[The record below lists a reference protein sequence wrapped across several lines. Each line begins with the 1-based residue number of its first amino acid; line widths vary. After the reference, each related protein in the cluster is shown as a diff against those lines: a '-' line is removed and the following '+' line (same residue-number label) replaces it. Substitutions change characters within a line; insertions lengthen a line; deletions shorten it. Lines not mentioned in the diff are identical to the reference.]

1 MLRLLPKSKV
11 AAVFII
17 VCFSFMKSFAANE
30 PIPTGSFIVNMGV
43 TPQTYDNGVK
53 PWGML
58 HDLIKN
64 YRVQVKWIINP
75 VKAKDGIDFSHNNID
90 YRGGT
95 FIIPTKFRTAAVNA
109 RIAFW
114 QTQGVQGANSVS
126 DFNIDVTYTL
136 KYTPRWTFDFQNG
149 NIALAFL
156 DAAGIPT
163 LSYPKKLPEEL
174 NTCDDLFVMPHA
186 DPTWDTHKNMYYWN
200 QSNRGWI
207 WGGCHATSVIENMVN
222 PLDSSLKM
230 NFLSQNG
237 LLLWGD
243 HADGTPPYSYRF
255 PNDPEMQ
262 FMGIA
267 DGAMQNGSE
276 QVFLPKTGGWRPS
289 TKVAVYDATQI
300 NVPATSPGEAAA
312 IVYGRAFGDVTRG
325 EVMYTGGHNIER
337 GSTNPDAVAAI
348 RAFYNFSFLSVY
360 DKALNPSIVGPIN
373 LLSLSSYTYRVSI
386 PINPASAN
394 YYYKWS
400 SSCGGKFSNSFDTVT
415 VFTAPS
421 VMSCGPCTLTCTVTD
436 GCGRE
441 YYQSFDVS
449 ICPAAPPVALDK
461 AMTLISNPDGSLG
474 KTIGD
479 AVPLAGTDEDGMV
492 VSYVLKSLPSNGVLS
507 YDNDNNI
514 ATANTIINA
523 LPSGELILSPAQMKT
538 LSFDPNN
545 GFGSTTSFQY
555 TVIDNSNLRDLTP
568 ATYTIPVNPPP
579 VAITEICTPI
589 ASNADVQNMCALEA
603 TDNGTIK
610 GYRITSL
617 PPATQCTIYS
627 TQSKVYVGQFLTPL
641 QASSLQYK
649 PSGTYVG
656 YSEILFTAIDNN
668 EAIDNTPA
676 TITLQMVNQ
685 PPVAAD
691 VSSAAITNP
700 VGSTKFNVMPL
711 KAEDKDGAVGYY
723 KIISLPTTTEGVLFY
738 NNGTGYVPVSQNQ
751 ILTIA
756 QASSLMFDP
765 VDALNGVADF
775 TYTAGDNNGLEDNT
789 PAIMYLPTQQVPP
802 VAHDTINNPI
812 YTGATWKQLFAIT
825 ATDPDATNT
834 IVSYKIL
841 TIPDAT
847 EGKLRYLVGTAYTNI
862 VVGTVIP
869 ASAANAMQFD
879 PVVGFTGIAEFTFT
893 ATDNE
898 QLVDKSPAVVKIPV
912 TNQPPSVPNFI
923 APAMLNNLP
932 ITTIQSIS
940 GSDPDGKPLKYGIIL
955 SVPDSTKYGKLY
967 LGNVLVE
974 PGDIIMPNQASTLSF
989 HPAANSSDTAVF
1001 TYNVADEGLMTDPT
1015 PGLYKI
1021 PIVSSNYAPVST
1033 DITMANINASAVSN
1047 NCLPLVG
1054 TDADGTV
1061 EGFVLTNLPIAAQG
1075 ILYVNNIPAVVN
1087 QTVSKLSASKI
1098 TFVPSGNFAG
1108 DINFKYRSFDNDG
1121 TFSNMAKQFIKIVN
1135 TLPLAISKTIV
1146 EVKKGATI
1154 KIPAPTGTDADGAV
1168 INYKIL
1174 SLPTLGT
1181 LQVDALGTNI
1191 YTNILANQILS
1202 ADQAKRIRIITG
1214 NIIGTTSFN
1223 FRAIDNINDS
1233 SNVAIYTIPVS
1244 GSSVNQIP
1252 VANAIVTNNIVF
1264 NNTASP
1270 INALSALDYDGSINS
1285 FRILSIP
1292 PSYYGMLWYNTTGTT
1307 YDSITIG
1314 DKLITIAQAA
1324 TLKFKPS
1331 GLFYG
1336 PVKFTYYAYDNDGS
1350 LSNLSTFIINVANTD
1365 PVSNDITTGAISS
1378 NGGPA
1383 FIQTLSGTDESVV
1396 ESFTITTLPSANSG
1410 VLVMDGSP
1418 IKLGQIIPMM
1428 YANRLEFDPNAGF
1441 IGNAT
1446 FNYVANDNFGATDK
1460 TAALFTIPVVNF
1472 APEAV
1477 ENNSQVITNAIG
1489 TPAKTITGLQAAD
1502 NDGTIAS
1509 YTILTLPTNGV
1520 LLVNNVVVSTLPAT
1534 GLVIT
1539 LAQANQLSFNP
1550 NDNFSGTTSFDYTA
1564 TDNLGAKDLT
1574 AASYKIFANVPPV
1587 SQSIINA
1594 AFTENAVI
1602 NLPIAPLV
1610 ATDDVSVSFY
1620 SILSLPS
1627 ITEGVLYINN
1637 VAVTSLTQVQN
1648 LSIGQ
1653 ASQLR
1658 FASTNTFK
1666 GAIFTYTATDNLGII
1681 DVTPSVYFIPSAKA
1695 GVLPIKLLSFSGLKV
1710 NEDNELKWATSEEVN
1725 MKHFEI
1731 EHSTDGNNFATINI
1745 AAAKGNAS
1753 STSNYAYT
1761 HKSVT
1766 VGKHY
1771 YRLKSVDNEGKA
1783 TYSNIVT
1790 LSRSGNSSSEIS
1802 GVSPNPFT
1810 IKLAVNYES
1819 DNNSEIKICIL
1830 NAQGKTVRVEKIK
1843 VIKGSN
1849 TLYIGNLN
1857 GLPSGSYVLVITDST
1872 KKVTTQIIKV

>member
-1 MLRLLPKSKV
+1 MLRFLPKSKV

-17 VCFSFMKSFAANE
+17 AFFSFMKTFAANE
-30 PIPTGSFIVNMGV
+30 PIPTGSFIVNMGI
-43 TPQTYDNGVK
+43 TPQTYSNGVK

-64 YRVQVKWIINP
+64 HRVQVKWIINP
-75 VKAKDGIDFSHNNID
+75 MKAKDGIDFSHNNID

-95 FIIPTKFRTAAVNA
+95 FIIPSKYRTAAVNA
-109 RIAFW
+109 RIAYW
-114 QTQGVQGANSVS
+114 QLQGVQGTNTVT

-163 LSYPKKLPEEL
+163 ISYPKKLPEEL

-200 QSNRGWI
+200 KSNRGWI

-222 PLDSSLKM
+222 PLDSSVKM

-243 HADGTPPYSYRF
+243 HADGTPPYSYRY

-262 FMGIA
+262 FMGVA
-267 DGAMQNGSE
+267 DEAMQNGSE
-276 QVFLPKTGGWRPS
+276 QVFLPKTGGWRPT

-300 NVPATSPGEAAA
+300 NVPSTSPGEAAA
-312 IVYGRAFGDVTRG
+312 IVYGRAFGDNTRG

-337 GSTNPDAVAAI
+337 GQSNPDAVAAI

-360 DKALNPSIVGPIN
+360 DKALNPSIVGAIN
-373 LLSLSSYTYRVSI
+373 LTSLSSYTYRVSL

-394 YYYKWS
+394 YFYKWS
-400 SSCGGKFSNSFDTVT
+400 SSCGGTFSNSFDTVT

-421 VMSCGPCTLTCTVTD
+421 IITCGPCTLTCTVTD

-441 YYQSFDVS
+441 YYQTFDVT

-461 AMTLISNPDGSLG
+461 TMTLIANPDGSLG

-479 AVPLAGTDEDGMV
+479 IVPLAGTDEDGMV
-492 VSYVLKSLPSNGVLS
+492 VNYVLKSLPSNGVLS

-514 ATANTIINA
+514 ATPNTIISS
-523 LPSGELILSPAQMKT
+523 LPAGELILSPAQMKT
-538 LSFDPNN
+538 LHFDPNN
-545 GFGSTTSFQY
+545 GFGSATSFQY

-568 ATYTIPVNPPP
+568 AIYTIPVNPPP
-579 VAITEICTPI
+579 VAITKICTPI
-589 ASNADVQNMCALEA
+589 ASNADVQSMCALEA

-617 PPATQCTIYS
+617 PPASQCKIYS
-627 TQSKVYVGQFLTPL
+627 TESEVYVGQFLTAT
-641 QASSLQYK
+641 QASALQYK

-656 YSEILFTAIDNN
+656 YSELLFTAIDNN

-685 PPVAAD
+685 PPVSAD
-691 VSSAAITNP
+691 VSSAAIANP

-711 KAEDKDGAVGYY
+711 KAEDKDGAVAYY
-723 KIISLPTTTEGVLFY
+723 KIISLPTIAEGVLFY
-738 NNGTGYVPVSQNQ
+738 NNGTGYAPVSQNQ

-756 QASSLMFDP
+756 QASTLMFDP
-765 VDALNGVADF
+765 VDVLNGVADF

-802 VAHDTINNPI
+802 IAHDTTNNPI
-812 YTGATWKQLFAIT
+812 YTGASWKPLFAIS

-834 IVSYKIL
+834 IASYKIL
-841 TIPDAT
+841 SIPAAT
-847 EGKLRYLVGTAYTNI
+847 EGKLRYTVGTTNTNI
-862 VVGTVIP
+862 VVGTVVP
-869 ASAANAMQFD
+869 ASAAAAIQFD

-898 QLVDKSPAVVKIPV
+898 NLIDKSPAVVKIPV
-912 TNQPPSVPNFI
+912 VNLAPSVPDII
-923 APAMLNNLP
+923 APSMFNNLP
-932 ITTIQSIS
+932 KTTIQTIS

-955 SVPDSTKYGKLY
+955 SVPDSIKYGKLY
-967 LGNVLVE
+967 LGDVVVE
-974 PGDIIMPNQASTLSF
+974 AGDIIMPNLASTLSF
-989 HPAANSSDTAVF
+989 HPAPNSRDTAVF
-1001 TYNVADEGLMTDPT
+1001 TYNVADEGFMTDPT

-1021 PIVSSNYAPVST
+1021 PIISFNIAPVST
-1033 DITMANINASAVSN
+1033 DITMANINTSAVSN
-1047 NCLPLVG
+1047 NCLTLVG

-1061 EGFVLTNLPIAAQG
+1061 EGFVLTNLPAATQG
-1075 ILYVNNIPAVVN
+1075 VLYVNNIPAVIN
-1087 QTVSKLSASKI
+1087 QTISKLSASKI
-1098 TFVPSGNFAG
+1098 TFVPSGSFAG
-1108 DINFKYRSFDNDG
+1108 DINFKYRSFDNAG
-1121 TFSNMAKQFIKIVN
+1121 ALSNQVKQNIKTVN
-1135 TLPLAISKTIV
+1135 TLPVAISKTIV
-1146 EVKKGATI
+1146 EVKKGSTV
-1154 KIPAPTGTDADGAV
+1154 KIPAPTATDADGIIV
-1168 INYKIL
+1168 NYKIL

-1181 LQVDALGTNI
+1181 LQVDALGTNV
-1191 YTNILANQILS
+1191 YTNILANQILT
-1202 ADQAKRIRIITG
+1202 ADQSKRIRIITG
-1214 NIIGTTSFN
+1214 NIIGSTTFN

-1233 SNVAIYTIPVS
+1233 SNIAVYTIPVS
-1244 GSSVNQIP
+1244 GSNINQLP
-1252 VANAIVTNNIVF
+1252 VASAVITNNIIF
-1264 NNTASP
+1264 NNAASSISP
-1270 INALSALDYDGSINS
+1270 LSAIDYDGSVNS
-1285 FRILSIP
+1285 YRILSIP
-1292 PSYYGMLWYNTTGTT
+1292 PSYYGTLWYNTGGST

-1314 DKLITIAQAA
+1314 DKLITLAQAA

-1331 GLFYG
+1331 GLYYG

-1350 LSNLSTFIINVANTD
+1350 LSNLSTFIVNVANTD
-1365 PVSNDITTGAISS
+1365 PITNDVTTGALSS

-1383 FIQTLSGTDESVV
+1383 FIQTLAGTDESAV
-1396 ESFTITTLPSANSG
+1396 ESFTITTLPSVSSG

-1418 IKLGQIIPMM
+1418 IKLGQVIPMM
-1428 YANRLEFDPNAGF
+1428 YANRLEFDPSAGF
-1441 IGNAT
+1441 IGNAS
-1446 FNYVANDNFGATDK
+1446 FNYVANDNFGGTDR
-1460 TAALFTIPVVNF
+1460 TAALYTIPVINF
-1472 APEAV
+1472 APEAI

-1489 TPAKTITGLQAAD
+1489 TPAKVISGLQAAD

-1520 LLVNNVVVSTLPAT
+1520 LLVNNVAINSLPAA
-1534 GLVIT
+1534 GMVIT

-1574 AASYKIFANVPPV
+1574 AVSYKIFANVPPI
-1587 SQSIINA
+1587 SQSVITA
-1594 AFTENAVI
+1594 AFTENAI
-1602 NLPIAPLV
+1602 ANLPIAPLV
-1610 ATDDVSVSFY
+1610 ATDDVSVAFY
-1620 SILSLPS
+1620 SILSLPAT
-1627 ITEGVLYINN
+1627 TEGVLYLNG
-1637 VAVTSLTQVQN
+1637 VAVTSLSQVQN
-1648 LSIGQ
+1648 VSVGQ
-1653 ASQLR
+1653 ASQIR

-1681 DVTPSVYFIPSAKA
+1681 DVTPSVYIIPSARA
-1695 GVLPIKLLSFSGLKV
+1695 GVLPIKLLSFTGSKV
-1710 NEDNELKWATSEEVN
+1710 DNDNELKWATSQEIN
-1725 MKHFEI
+1725 LKHFEL
-1731 EHSTDGNNFATINI
+1731 EHSVDGNNFATIGI
-1745 AAAKGNAS
+1745 AAAKGNTNS
-1753 STSNYAYT
+1753 ISDYAYT
-1761 HKSVT
+1761 HKGVT
-1766 VGKHY
+1766 AGKHY
-1771 YRLKSVDNEGKA
+1771 YRLKSVDNEGKII
-1783 TYSNIVT
+1783 YSSIVV
-1790 LSRSGNSSSEIS
+1790 LSRSGSSSSEIS
-1802 GVSPNPFT
+1802 AVSPNPFK

-1819 DNNSEIKICIL
+1819 DNNSAISIRIVNTE
-1830 NAQGKTVRVEKIK
+1830 GKTMRVEKAK

-1849 TLYIGNLN
+1849 TLYIDNLN
-1857 GLPSGSYVLVITDST
+1857 GLPAGSYILIITDAAKKST
-1872 KKVTTQIIKV
+1872 SQIIKI